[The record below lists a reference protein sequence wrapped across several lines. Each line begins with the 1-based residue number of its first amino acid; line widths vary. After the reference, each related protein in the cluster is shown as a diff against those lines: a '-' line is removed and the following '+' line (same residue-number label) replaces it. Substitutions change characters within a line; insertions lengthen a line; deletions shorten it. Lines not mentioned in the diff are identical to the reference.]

1 MHKCR
6 RGVHT
11 RTMSAETFFQGER
24 LLQAGEL
31 AAAEAA
37 FRDLVDAMPGHVA
50 AWRCYAETLQRQG
63 RIDETIAA
71 TRRANSVEADHISE
85 IGAFLL
91 FHGDHARAETCFERA
106 LSLDPDCLS
115 AHWLLGELHSRHDAR
130 DRALTHYRR
139 CLEIAPD
146 RTGPAYMIAALGA
159 EDSPERAPDDY
170 VTAFFDWYA
179 DHFDAHLTQRL
190 NYTVPDQVADALRA
204 CRPNEVEHALDLGCG
219 TGLAGVAARDLA
231 RHWTGVDLSPA
242 MLARANST
250 GVYDRLIEG
259 DLLTVLREL
268 PDGSIDAAL
277 AADVFVYIGA
287 LDQLFAE
294 VSRVLVPAGV
304 FVATFETAPPEVTWE
319 LCESGRYRH
328 GEAYLRRVAAD
339 AGLGQLS
346 VSARTLREEYGE
358 PVASLLATFT
368 RTS

>member
-1 MHKCR
+1 
-6 RGVHT
+6 
-11 RTMSAETFFQGER
+11 MSAETFFQGER
-24 LLQAGEL
+24 WLEAGEL

-37 FRDLVDAMPGHVA
+37 FRGLVDVLPGHVA

-63 RIDETIAA
+63 RIDEAIAA
-71 TRRANSVEADHISE
+71 TRQANSIEAGHISD

-115 AHWLLGELHSRHDAR
+115 AHWLLGELHSRHDVR
-130 DRALTHYRR
+130 DRALSHYRK

-159 EDSPERAPDDY
+159 EESPERAPDDY

-190 NYTVPDQVADALRA
+190 SYTGPNQVADALRA
-204 CRPNEVEHALDLGCG
+204 CRPDGVGHALDLGCG

-231 RHWTGVDLSPA
+231 GQWTGVDLSPA
-242 MLARANST
+242 MLARASTT

-259 DLLTVLREL
+259 DLLTVLRDL
-268 PDGSIDAAL
+268 PDDSVDAAL

-287 LDQLFAE
+287 LELLFSELA
-294 VSRVLVPAGV
+294 RVLVPTGV
-304 FVATFETAPPEVTWE
+304 FVATFETAPGDVTWE

-328 GEAYLRRVAAD
+328 SEPYLRRIAAD
-339 AGLGQLS
+339 AGLGQVT
-346 VSARTLREEYGE
+346 VSERTLREEYGE
-358 PVASLLATFT
+358 PVASLLVTFT
-368 RTS
+368 RTP